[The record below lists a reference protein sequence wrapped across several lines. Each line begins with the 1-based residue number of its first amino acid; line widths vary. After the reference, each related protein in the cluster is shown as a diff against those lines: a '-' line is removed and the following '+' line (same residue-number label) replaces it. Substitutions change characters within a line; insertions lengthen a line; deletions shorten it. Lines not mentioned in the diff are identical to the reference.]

1 MMVILVAVLWQWGT
15 AAGDSTVSAITNKLI
30 FDLIK
35 YQYRPYDTHEEFKR
49 GFAAYQSGNWRNPHD
64 ADSISAR
71 AWDRGVEAAMHYVRA
86 TA

>member
-1 MMVILVAVLWQWGT
+1 M
-15 AAGDSTVSAITNKLI
+15 SAITNKLI

-49 GFAAYQSGNWRNPHD
+49 GFAAYQAGSCLNPHE
-64 ADSISAR
+64 ADTISGR
-71 AWDRGVEAAMHYVRA
+71 AWAHGVEAAMHYVKA

>member
-1 MMVILVAVLWQWGT
+1 MMVILVTVLWQWGT

>member
-1 MMVILVAVLWQWGT
+1 
-15 AAGDSTVSAITNKLI
+15 VSAITNRLI

-35 YQYRPYDTHEEFKR
+35 NQYRPYDTHEEFKR
-49 GFAAYQSGNWRNPHD
+49 GFAAYQSGDCSNPHD

-71 AWDRGVEAAMHYVRA
+71 AWDRGVEAAMHFVKA